1 MFNRMKIVTGL
12 ISVIILF
19 GALQF
24 ISGGLF
30 FKGLKNDIEAFD
42 LIDEMRQQQIYL
54 DDSWVNLLQ
63 ARNNLNRVGII
74 YMMKNSGVESNY
86 KVVDDALAEAKA
98 NIARAERSFE
108 QYEQTKRLSFYDPE
122 RLQRLKQTHHDYLN
136 ALKDLDN
143 MLANQKF
150 TEFFLQKTTDYQN
163 AFAAEFNFYLSQGEK
178 LYVQVS
184 HEADAAYSNVIISL
198 IFVLALLIV
207 VMVISWIGLRK
218 ALIDPLHKLLDN
230 IKAFSK
236 GDLTQ
241 TISVSGTNEMGML
254 AVGLRHMQEELIQ
267 TVRSVHQS
275 TETIYTGTSEIAS
288 GNNDLSARTEQ
299 QVASLEETAASMEQL
314 TATVKQN
321 ADNARQAS
329 NLADNAS
336 DIARQGGKVVA
347 NVVQTMH
354 EISDSSR
361 KISDITGVIDA
372 IAFQTNILAL
382 NAAVEA
388 ARAGEH
394 GRGFAVVAGEVRN
407 LAQRSAEA
415 AKEIKAL
422 IEDSVSRTD
431 TGSVLVESAG
441 ETMNKIV
448 DSVTRVTDIMGEIAS
463 ASDEQSRG
471 ITQVGVAISEMD
483 RVTQQNASLV
493 EQSAAAAAALEEQAM
508 ILTKAVALFQ
518 LPEQAE
524 RMQPEKRKHDVS
536 LTSKSSTPP
545 ANKTN
550 SPVLKKS
557 SNVEDPSNWETF

>member
-19 GALQF
+19 GALQL

-30 FKGLKNDIEAFD
+30 FKGLKNDINAFD
-42 LIDEMRQQQIYL
+42 LIDKMRQQQIYL
-54 DDSWVNLLQ
+54 DESWVNLLQ
-63 ARNNLNRVGII
+63 ARNNLTRVGII
-74 YMMKNSGVESNY
+74 HMMKDRGVEGSY
-86 KVVDDALAEAKA
+86 KADEAQAEARA
-98 NIARAERSFE
+98 NIARAERLFE
-108 QYEQTKRLSFYDPE
+108 QYEQTEKLSFYDPE
-122 RLQRLKQTHHDYLN
+122 HLQRLKQTHRDYLN

-143 MLANQKF
+143 MLVQDKF
-150 TEFFLQKTTDYQN
+150 KEFFLHKTTDYQN
-163 AFAAEFNFYLSQGEK
+163 AFNAEFNFYLSQSAK
-178 LYVQVS
+178 FYDQVS
-184 HEADAAYSNVIISL
+184 QEADDAYGNIIVSL
-198 IFVLALLIV
+198 LFVMALLVV
-207 VMVISWIGLRK
+207 VMIISWIGLRK
-218 ALIDPLHKLLDN
+218 TLINPLHKLLDN

-236 GDLTQ
+236 GDLTH
-241 TISVSGTNEMGML
+241 TITVSGNNEMGML
-254 AVGLRHMQEELIQ
+254 AVGLRHMQEELIN

-275 TETIYTGTSEIAS
+275 TETIYTGTSEIAA
-288 GNNDLSARTEQ
+288 GNNDLSSRTEQ

-336 DIARQGGKVVA
+336 EIARQGGKVVA

-354 EISDSSR
+354 DIADSSR

-422 IEDSVSRTD
+422 IEDSVNRTD
-431 TGSVLVESAG
+431 TGSMQVESAG

-493 EQSAAAAAALEEQAM
+493 EQSAAAAAALEEQAKV
-508 ILTKAVALFQ
+508 LTRAVALFQ

-524 RMQPEKRKHDVS
+524 RKQPEKRKHEVLS
-536 LTSKSSTPP
+536 AIKSSTPP
-545 ANKTN
+545 ANKN
-550 SPVLKKS
+550 SPVLKKD

>member
-19 GALQF
+19 GALQL

-30 FKGLKNDIEAFD
+30 FNGLKNDTEAFD
-42 LIDEMRQQQIYL
+42 LTDQLRERQKLLDE
-54 DDSWVNLLQ
+54 SWVNLLQ
-63 ARNNLNRVGII
+63 ARNNLNRIGLVLI
-74 YMMKNSGVESNY
+74 MKERDIDSEY
-86 KVVDDALAEAKA
+86 AIDDIWAEAKV
-98 NIARAERSFE
+98 NLARAERRFE
-108 QYEQTKRLSFYDPE
+108 QFEKMPKMLSRDTE
-122 RLQRLKQTHHDYLN
+122 RFQMLIQTHHDYLN
-136 ALKDLDN
+136 ALKGLDM
-143 MLANQKF
+143 MLAKKDYKA
-150 TEFFLQKTTDYQN
+150 FFAQPTTGYQN
-163 AFAAEFNFYLSQGEK
+163 AFDTEYGYYLDQNDK
-178 LYVQVS
+178 LYEKIS
-184 HEADAAYSNVIISL
+184 DEADAVYRNIIISL
-198 IFVLALLIV
+198 ISVFILLV
-207 VMVISWIGLRK
+207 AVMTISWIGLRK
-218 ALIDPLHKLLDN
+218 VLIDPLHKLLDS

-275 TETIYTGTSEIAS
+275 TETIYTGTSEIAA
-288 GNNDLSARTEQ
+288 GNNDLSSRTEQ

-354 EISDSSR
+354 EIADSSR

-422 IEDSVSRTD
+422 IEDSVNRTD

-493 EQSAAAAAALEEQAM
+493 EQSAAAAAALEEQAKV
-508 ILTKAVALFQ
+508 LTKAVALFQ

-524 RMQPEKRKHDVS
+524 RIQPEKRKHDVS

>member
-19 GALQF
+19 GALQL

-30 FKGLKNDIEAFD
+30 FNGLKNDTEAFE
-42 LIDEMRQQQIYL
+42 LTDELRVRQKLL
-54 DDSWVNLLQ
+54 DESWVNLLQ
-63 ARNNLNRVGII
+63 ARNNLNRISLV
-74 YMMKNSGVESNY
+74 MLMKEHNVDSGY
-86 KVVDDALAEAKA
+86 VVDDIRAEAKV
-98 NIARAERSFE
+98 NLVIAERRFE
-108 QYEQTKRLSFYDPE
+108 QFEKLPALLSRDAE
-122 RLQRLKQTHHDYLN
+122 RTQALIQTHRDYLN
-136 ALKDLDN
+136 ALKGLDL
-143 MLANQKF
+143 MLSKKDYKS
-150 TEFFLQKTTDYQN
+150 FFEQPTTGIQN
-163 AFAAEFNFYLSQGEK
+163 AFAAEYSSYQNQNDK
-178 LYVQVS
+178 LYDEIS
-184 HEADAAYSNVIISL
+184 AAADTAYRNIIISL
-198 IFVLALLIV
+198 ISVFVLLVA
-207 VMVISWIGLRK
+207 VMTLSWIGLRK

-230 IKAFSK
+230 IRSFSR

-241 TISVSGTNEMGML
+241 TITVSGNNEMGML
-254 AVGLRHMQEELIQ
+254 AVGLKHMQEELIS

-275 TETIYTGTSEIAS
+275 TETIYTGTSEIAA

-354 EISDSSR
+354 EIADSSR

-415 AKEIKAL
+415 AKEIKSL
-422 IEDSVSRTD
+422 IEDSVNRTD
-431 TGSVLVESAG
+431 TGSIQVESAG

-493 EQSAAAAAALEEQAM
+493 EQSAAAAAALEEQAKV
-508 ILTKAVALFQ
+508 LTKAVALFQ

-524 RMQPEKRKHDVS
+524 RIQPEKRKHDVS

>member
-19 GALQF
+19 GALQL

-30 FKGLKNDIEAFD
+30 FKGLKSDIQAFD
-42 LIDEMRQQQIYL
+42 LIDKMREQQIYL
-54 DDSWVNLLQ
+54 DESWVNLLQ
-63 ARNNLNRVGII
+63 GRNNLNRVGIM
-74 YMMKNSGVESNY
+74 YMMKNRGVEGSY
-86 KVVDDALAEAKA
+86 KIDDALGEARA
-98 NIARAERSFE
+98 NIARAERFFE
-108 QYEQTKRLSFYDPE
+108 KYEQTERLSFYDSE
-122 RLQRLKQTHHDYLN
+122 RLQRLKQTHNDYLN
-136 ALKDLDN
+136 ALKELDN
-143 MLANQKF
+143 MLAHDKF
-150 TEFFLQKTTDYQN
+150 EEFFLHKTTDYQN
-163 AFAAEFNFYLSQGEK
+163 AFNAEFNFYLSQNAK
-178 LYVQVS
+178 FYDQVS
-184 HEADAAYSNVIISL
+184 QEADKAYSNVVVSL
-198 IFVLALLIV
+198 LLVMALLAV
-207 VMVISWIGLRK
+207 VIVISWIGLRK
-218 ALIDPLHKLLDN
+218 ALIDPLHKLLEN
-230 IKAFSK
+230 IKAFSR

-241 TISVSGTNEMGML
+241 TITVTGNNEMGML
-254 AVGLRHMQEELIQ
+254 AVGLRHMQEELIN

-275 TETIYTGTSEIAS
+275 TETIYTGTSEIAA
-288 GNNDLSARTEQ
+288 GNNDLSSRTEQ

-336 DIARQGGKVVA
+336 EIARQGGKVVA

-354 EISDSSR
+354 EIADSSR

-431 TGSVLVESAG
+431 TGSMQVESAG

-493 EQSAAAAAALEEQAM
+493 EQSAAAAAALEEQAK
-508 ILTKAVALFQ
+508 ILTKAVAMFQ
-518 LPEQAE
+518 LSEQAE
-524 RMQPEKRKHDVS
+524 RKQPEKRKNEV
-536 LTSKSSTPP
+536 LSSIPP

-550 SPVLKKS
+550 PPVLKKEN
-557 SNVEDPSNWETF
+557 NVEDPSNWETF

>member
-19 GALQF
+19 GALQL

-30 FKGLKNDIEAFD
+30 FKGLKNDIKAFD
-42 LIDEMRQQQIYL
+42 LIDKMREQQIYL
-54 DDSWVNLLQ
+54 DESWVNLLQ
-63 ARNNLNRVGII
+63 ARNNLNRVGIM
-74 YMMKNSGVESNY
+74 YMMKNRGVEGSY
-86 KVVDDALAEAKA
+86 KIDGALAEAKA
-98 NIARAERSFE
+98 NIARAERLFE
-108 QYEQTKRLSFYDPE
+108 KYEQTEKLSFYDQAH
-122 RLQRLKQTHHDYLN
+122 LQRLKQTHNDYLN
-136 ALKDLDN
+136 ALKELDN
-143 MLANQKF
+143 MLAHDKF
-150 TEFFLQKTTDYQN
+150 EAFFLHKTTDYQN
-163 AFAAEFNFYLSQGEK
+163 AFNVEFNFYLSQSTK
-178 LYVQVS
+178 FYDQVAE
-184 HEADAAYSNVIISL
+184 EADQTYSNIVASL
-198 IFVLALLIV
+198 IFVMALLVV
-207 VMVISWIGLRK
+207 VMGISWIGLRK
-218 ALIDPLHKLLDN
+218 TLIDPLHKLLDN
-230 IKAFSK
+230 IRAFSR

-241 TISVSGTNEMGML
+241 AITVTGNNEMGML
-254 AVGLRHMQEELIQ
+254 AVGLRHMQEELIN

-275 TETIYTGTSEIAS
+275 TETIYTGTSEIAA
-288 GNNDLSARTEQ
+288 GNNDLSSRTEQ

-336 DIARQGGKVVA
+336 EIARQGGKVVA

-354 EISDSSR
+354 EIADSSR

-422 IEDSVSRTD
+422 IEDSVNRTD
-431 TGSVLVESAG
+431 TGSIQVESAG

-493 EQSAAAAAALEEQAM
+493 EQSAAAAAALEEQAR
-508 ILTKAVALFQ
+508 ILTKAVAMFQ
-518 LPEQAE
+518 LTEQAE
-524 RMQPEKRKHDVS
+524 RKQPEKRKHEVLS
-536 LTSKSSTPP
+536 MTPP

-550 SPVLKKS
+550 PPMLKKRQ
-557 SNVEDPSNWETF
+557 

>member
-12 ISVIILF
+12 ILVIILF
-19 GALQF
+19 GALQL

-30 FKGLKNDIEAFD
+30 FKGLKNDMEAFELVD
-42 LIDEMRQQQIYL
+42 KMREQQIYL
-54 DDSWVNLLQ
+54 DESWVNLLQ
-63 ARNNLNRVGII
+63 ARNNLNRVGIM
-74 YMMKNSGVESNY
+74 YMVKDSDAEGSY
-86 KVVDDALAEAKA
+86 KADDALAEAKA
-98 NIARAERSFE
+98 NIARAERLFE
-108 QYEQTKRLSFYDPE
+108 KYEQTERLPFYNSE
-122 RLQRLKQTHHDYLN
+122 HLQRLKQTHNDYLN
-136 ALKDLDN
+136 ALKELDN
-143 MLANQKF
+143 MLAHGKF
-150 TEFFLQKTTDYQN
+150 KEFFIQKTSDYQN
-163 AFAAEFNFYLSQGEK
+163 AFNAEFNFYVSQSSKFYE
-178 LYVQVS
+178 QVS
-184 HEADAAYSNVIISL
+184 QEADKAYSNVLISL
-198 IFVLALLIV
+198 CFLMALLAV

-218 ALIDPLHKLLDN
+218 ALIDPLHKLLEN
-230 IKAFSK
+230 IKAFSR

-241 TISVSGTNEMGML
+241 VITVTGNNEMGML
-254 AVGLRHMQEELIQ
+254 AVGLRHMQEELIN

-275 TETIYTGTSEIAS
+275 TETIYTGTSEIAA
-288 GNNDLSARTEQ
+288 GNNDLSSRTEQ

-336 DIARQGGKVVA
+336 EIARQGGKVVA

-354 EISDSSR
+354 EIADSSR

-422 IEDSVSRTD
+422 IEDSVNRTD
-431 TGSVLVESAG
+431 TGSMQVESAG

-493 EQSAAAAAALEEQAM
+493 EQSAAAAAALEEQAK
-508 ILTKAVALFQ
+508 ILTKAVAMFQ

-524 RMQPEKRKHDVS
+524 RKQPEKRKIEVLS
-536 LTSKSSTPP
+536 ATKSSAPP
-545 ANKTN
+545 ANTTN
-550 SPVLKKS
+550 PPVLKKDG
-557 SNVEDPSNWETF
+557 NVEDPSNWETF

>member
-19 GALQF
+19 GALQI

-30 FKGLKNDIEAFD
+30 FKGLKNDIDAFD
-42 LIDEMRQQQIYL
+42 LIDKMRQQQIHL
-54 DDSWVNLLQ
+54 DESWVNLLQ
-63 ARNNLNRVGII
+63 ARNNLNRVGLMYI
-74 YMMKNSGVESNY
+74 MKDRGVEGSY
-86 KVVDDALAEAKA
+86 KVDEALAEARE
-98 NIARAERSFE
+98 NIARAERFFG
-108 QYEQTKRLSFYDPE
+108 QYEQTEKLSFYDPE
-122 RLQRLKQTHHDYLN
+122 HLQRLKQTHHDYLN
-136 ALKDLDN
+136 VLKELDG
-143 MLANQKF
+143 MLAQDKF
-150 TEFFLQKTTDYQN
+150 KEFFLHKTTDYQN
-163 AFAAEFNFYLSQGEK
+163 AFKTEFNFYLSQSAK
-178 LYVQVS
+178 FYDQVS
-184 HEADAAYSNVIISL
+184 QEADDAYSNIIVSL
-198 IFVLALLIV
+198 IFVMALLVV
-207 VMVISWIGLRK
+207 VMIISWIGLRK

-236 GDLTQ
+236 GDLTH
-241 TISVSGTNEMGML
+241 TITVSGNNEMGML
-254 AVGLRHMQEELIQ
+254 AVGLRHMQDELIN

-275 TETIYTGTSEIAS
+275 TETIYTGTSEIAA
-288 GNNDLSARTEQ
+288 GNNDLSSRTEQ

-336 DIARQGGKVVA
+336 EIARQGGKVVA

-354 EISDSSR
+354 DIADSSR

-422 IEDSVSRTD
+422 IEDSVNRTD
-431 TGSVLVESAG
+431 TGSTQVESAG
-441 ETMNKIV
+441 ETMHKIV

-493 EQSAAAAAALEEQAM
+493 EQSAAAAAALEEQAKV
-508 ILTKAVALFQ
+508 LTRAVALFQ

-524 RMQPEKRKHDVS
+524 RKQPEKRKHEVLS
-536 LTSKSSTPP
+536 AIKSSTPP
-545 ANKTN
+545 ANKN
-550 SPVLKKS
+550 SPVLKKD

>member
-19 GALQF
+19 GVLQL

-30 FKGLKNDIEAFD
+30 FKGLKNDIEAFE
-42 LIDEMRQQQIYL
+42 LIDKMREQQIYL
-54 DDSWVNLLQ
+54 DESWVNLLQ
-63 ARNNLNRVGII
+63 ARNNLNRVAVI
-74 YMMKNSGVESNY
+74 YVMKNRGVEGSY
-86 KVVDDALAEAKA
+86 KVDDALSEARA
-98 NIARAERSFE
+98 NIARAERLFE
-108 QYEQTKRLSFYDPE
+108 KYEQTEKLSFYDQE
-122 RLQRLKQTHHDYLN
+122 HLQRLKQTHNDYLN
-136 ALKDLDN
+136 ALKELDN
-143 MLANQKF
+143 MLAHSKF
-150 TEFFLQKTTDYQN
+150 EEFFLHKTTDYQD
-163 AFAAEFNFYLSQGEK
+163 AFNVEFNFYLSQSAK
-178 LYVQVS
+178 FYDQVS
-184 HEADAAYSNVIISL
+184 QEADKAYDNIIVSL
-198 IFVLALLIV
+198 IFVMVLLAV

-218 ALIDPLHKLLDN
+218 ALIDPLHKLLDS

-241 TISVSGTNEMGML
+241 AISVSGTNEMGML

-267 TVRSVHQS
+267 TVKSVHQS
-275 TETIYTGTSEIAS
+275 TETIYTGTSEIAA

-422 IEDSVSRTD
+422 IEDSVNRTD

-524 RMQPEKRKHDVS
+524 RMPPEKRKHEVS

-550 SPVLKKS
+550 SPALKKG

>member
-30 FKGLKNDIEAFD
+30 FKGLKNDIKAFD
-42 LIDEMRQQQIYL
+42 LVDKMRQQQTYL
-54 DDSWVNLLQ
+54 DESWVNLLQ
-63 ARNNLNRVGII
+63 ARNNLNRVGIM
-74 YMMKNSGVESNY
+74 YMMKGHGVEGSY
-86 KVVDDALAEAKA
+86 KAEEALAEART
-98 NIARAERSFE
+98 NIARAERFFE
-108 QYEQTKRLSFYDPE
+108 QYDQTEKVSFYDQE
-122 RLQRLKQTHHDYLN
+122 HLQRLKQTHHDYLN
-136 ALKDLDN
+136 ALKELDN
-143 MLANQKF
+143 MLVHEKF
-150 TEFFLQKTTDYQN
+150 KEFFLQKTTDYQN
-163 AFAAEFNFYLSQGEK
+163 AFNEEFDFYLSQSAK
-178 LYVQVS
+178 LYDQIS
-184 HEADAAYSNVIISL
+184 QEADKAYSNVIASL
-198 IFVLALLIV
+198 IFVMTLLVV
-207 VMVISWIGLRK
+207 VMIISWIGLRK
-218 ALIDPLHKLLDN
+218 ALIDPLNQLLDN

-241 TISVSGTNEMGML
+241 TITVSGNNEMGML
-254 AVGLRHMQEELIQ
+254 AVGLMHMQTELIN

-275 TETIYTGTSEIAS
+275 TQTIYTGTSEIAA
-288 GNNDLSARTEQ
+288 GNNDLSSRTEQ

-336 DIARQGGKVVA
+336 EIARQGGKMVS

-354 EISDSSR
+354 EIADSSR

-422 IEDSVSRTD
+422 IEDSVNRTD
-431 TGSVLVESAG
+431 TGSELVGSAG

-493 EQSAAAAAALEEQAM
+493 EQSAAAAAALEEQAK

-524 RMQPEKRKHDVS
+524 RMQPENRKHEVL
-536 LTSKSSTPP
+536 LTRKLSIPP

-550 SPVLKKS
+550 TPVLKKNS
-557 SNVEDPSNWETF
+557 SVEDPSNWETF

>member
-30 FKGLKNDIEAFD
+30 FNALKNDTKAFD
-42 LIDEMRQQQIYL
+42 TLDELRQRQKLL
-54 DDSWVNLLQ
+54 DESWINLLQ

-74 YMMKNSGVESNY
+74 YIMQLNGGESDY
-86 KVVDDALAEAKA
+86 KIDEVLAEAKV
-98 NIARAERSFE
+98 NIARAERRFQ
-108 QYEQTKRLSFYDPE
+108 QYEQFPSMDMRDPE
-122 RLQRLKQTHHDYLN
+122 RMQRLKQTHYAYLN
-136 ALKDLDN
+136 ALKELDV
-143 MLANQKF
+143 MLEKKEF
-150 TEFFLQKTTDYQN
+150 KEFFNQPTTMYQN
-163 AFAAEFNFYLSQGEK
+163 AFDTEYLFYLDQNEK
-178 LYVQVS
+178 LYQYLS
-184 HEADAAYSNVIISL
+184 DEADIAYRNIMFSL
-198 IFVLALLIV
+198 IFVFVLLIA
-207 VMVISWIGLRK
+207 VMTVSWIGLRK
-218 ALIDPLHKLLDN
+218 ALIDPLNKLLDS
-230 IKAFSK
+230 IKAFSR
-236 GDLTQ
+236 GDLTR
-241 TISVSGTNEMGML
+241 TIDVSGTNEMGML
-254 AVGLRHMQEELIQ
+254 SVGLRHMQEELIN
-267 TVRSVHQS
+267 TVRSVHHS
-275 TETIYTGTSEIAS
+275 TETIYTGTSEIAA

-299 QVASLEETAASMEQL
+299 QVASLEETAASMEEL

-336 DIARQGGKVVA
+336 EIARQGGKVVA

-354 EISDSSR
+354 DIADSSR

-415 AKEIKAL
+415 AKEIKSL

-431 TGSVLVESAG
+431 TGSELVESAG

-448 DSVTRVTDIMGEIAS
+448 NSVTRVTDIMGEIAS

-524 RMQPEKRKHDVS
+524 RKLPERRKHEVLS
-536 LTSKSSTPP
+536 TIKSPTPP

-550 SPVLKKS
+550 PPALKKGS
-557 SNVEDPSNWETF
+557 DVEDPSNWETF

>member
-24 ISGGLF
+24 ISGALSF
-30 FKGLKNDIEAFD
+30 NSLKNDTEAFNR
-42 LIDEMRQQQIYL
+42 IDEMRGQQRLL
-54 DDSWVNLLQ
+54 DESWINLLQ
-63 ARNNLNRVGII
+63 ARNNLNRIGIVI
-74 YMMKNSGVESNY
+74 IMKQQNLDSEYSIDDIWAEA
-86 KVVDDALAEAKA
+86 KVNIALAE
-98 NIARAERSFE
+98 RRFE
-108 QYEQTKRLSFYDPE
+108 QFEHRPKLSIYDPE
-122 RLQRLKQTHHDYLN
+122 RLQKLKQTQHDYLN
-136 ALKDLDN
+136 ALKELDI
-143 MLANQKF
+143 LLSKKDFKA
-150 TEFFLQKTTDYQN
+150 FFDQPTTSIQN
-163 AFAAEFNFYLSQGEK
+163 AFNAEYVFYLNQNDK
-178 LYVQVS
+178 LYSEVS
-184 HEADAAYSNVIISL
+184 HAADDAYRNVIISL
-198 IFVLALLIV
+198 ITVFVMLIG
-207 VMVISWIGLRK
+207 VMTISWIGLRK

-241 TISVSGTNEMGML
+241 TVTVSGQNEMGML
-254 AVGLRHMQEELIQ
+254 AVGLKHMQEELIS

-275 TETIYTGTSEIAS
+275 TETIYTGTSEIAA
-288 GNNDLSARTEQ
+288 GNNDLSSRTEQ

-354 EISDSSR
+354 DIADSSR

-415 AKEIKAL
+415 AKEIKTL
-422 IEDSVSRTD
+422 IEDSVNRTD
-431 TGSVLVESAG
+431 TGSMQVESAG

-471 ITQVGVAISEMD
+471 ISQVGVAISEMD

-493 EQSAAAAAALEEQAM
+493 EQSAAAAAALEEQAK
-508 ILTKAVALFQ
+508 ILTQAVALFQ

-524 RMQPEKRKHDVS
+524 RIQPERRKHEVL
-536 LTSKSSTPP
+536 LTKKSSTSP
-545 ANKTN
+545 AKKTN
-550 SPVLKKS
+550 SPVLKKNS
-557 SNVEDPSNWETF
+557 DVEDPSNWETF

>member
-19 GALQF
+19 GALQL

-30 FKGLKNDIEAFD
+30 FKGLKSDIQAFD
-42 LIDEMRQQQIYL
+42 LIDKMREQQIYL
-54 DDSWVNLLQ
+54 DESWVNLLQ
-63 ARNNLNRVGII
+63 GRNNLNRVGIM
-74 YMMKNSGVESNY
+74 YMMKNRGVEGSY
-86 KVVDDALAEAKA
+86 KIDDALGEARA
-98 NIARAERSFE
+98 NIARAERFFE
-108 QYEQTKRLSFYDPE
+108 KYEQTERLSFYDSE
-122 RLQRLKQTHHDYLN
+122 RLQRLKQTHNDYLN
-136 ALKDLDN
+136 ALKELDN
-143 MLANQKF
+143 MLAHDKF
-150 TEFFLQKTTDYQN
+150 EEFFLHKTTDYQN
-163 AFAAEFNFYLSQGEK
+163 AFNAEFNFYLSQNAK
-178 LYVQVS
+178 FYDQVS
-184 HEADAAYSNVIISL
+184 QEADKAYSNVVVSL
-198 IFVLALLIV
+198 ILVMALLAV
-207 VMVISWIGLRK
+207 VIVISWIGLRK
-218 ALIDPLHKLLDN
+218 ALIDPLHKLLEN
-230 IKAFSK
+230 IKAFSR

-241 TISVSGTNEMGML
+241 TITVTGNNEMGML
-254 AVGLRHMQEELIQ
+254 AVGLRHMQEELIN

-275 TETIYTGTSEIAS
+275 TETIYTGTSEIAA
-288 GNNDLSARTEQ
+288 GNNDLSSRTEQ

-336 DIARQGGKVVA
+336 EIARQGGKVVA

-354 EISDSSR
+354 EIADSSR

-431 TGSVLVESAG
+431 TGSMQVESAG

-493 EQSAAAAAALEEQAM
+493 EQSAAAAAALEEQAK
-508 ILTKAVALFQ
+508 ILTKAVAMFQ
-518 LPEQAE
+518 LSEQAE
-524 RMQPEKRKHDVS
+524 RKQPEKRKNEV
-536 LTSKSSTPP
+536 LSSIPP

-550 SPVLKKS
+550 PPVLKKEN
-557 SNVEDPSNWETF
+557 NVEDPSNWETF

>member
-24 ISGGLF
+24 MSSGLF
-30 FKGLKNDIEAFD
+30 FNSIKNDTKAFD
-42 LIDEMRQQQIYL
+42 TLDELRQRQKLL
-54 DDSWVNLLQ
+54 DESWINLLQ
-63 ARNNLNRVGII
+63 ARNNLNRVGIVYI
-74 YMMKNSGVESNY
+74 MQINGDQSEY
-86 KVVDDALAEAKA
+86 KIDDILAEAKV
-98 NIARAERSFE
+98 NIARAERRFQQFE
-108 QYEQTKRLSFYDPE
+108 QMPNLSIRDPE
-122 RLQRLKQTHHDYLN
+122 RMQRLKQTHSIYLN
-136 ALKDLDN
+136 ALKELDVL
-143 MLANQKF
+143 LAKK
-150 TEFFLQKTTDYQN
+150 EFKAFFAQPTTMYQN
-163 AFAAEFNFYLSQGEK
+163 AFDTEYLFYLGQNEK
-178 LYVQVS
+178 LYEQVS
-184 HEADAAYSNVIISL
+184 DDADIAYRNVIISL
-198 IFVLALLIV
+198 IFVFILLIG
-207 VMVISWIGLRK
+207 VMTVSWIGLRK
-218 ALIDPLHKLLDN
+218 ALIDPLNNLLAS
-230 IKAFSK
+230 IKAFSR
-236 GDLTQ
+236 GDLTK
-241 TISVSGTNEMGML
+241 TIDVSGNNEMGML
-254 AVGLRHMQEELIQ
+254 SVGLKHMQEELIN
-267 TVRSVHQS
+267 TVRSVHHS
-275 TETIYTGTSEIAS
+275 TETIYTGTSEIAA

-299 QVASLEETAASMEQL
+299 QVASLEETAASMEEL

-336 DIARQGGKVVA
+336 EIARKGGKVVE

-354 EISDSSR
+354 EIADSSR

-415 AKEIKAL
+415 AKEIKSL

-431 TGSVLVESAG
+431 TGSELVESAG
-441 ETMNKIV
+441 ETMNNIV
-448 DSVTRVTDIMGEIAS
+448 NSVTRVTDIMGEIAS

-508 ILTKAVALFQ
+508 ILTKAVAIFQ
-518 LPEQAE
+518 LPEQVD
-524 RMQPEKRKHDVS
+524 RKLPEKRKHEVLS
-536 LTSKSSTPP
+536 TRKSSTPP

-550 SPVLKKS
+550 PPVLKKGS
-557 SNVEDPSNWETF
+557 DVEDPSNWETF

>member
-24 ISGGLF
+24 VSGGLF
-30 FKGLKNDIEAFD
+30 FKALKNDTKAFD
-42 LIDEMRQQQIYL
+42 TLDEMRQRQKLL
-54 DDSWVNLLQ
+54 DESWINLLQ
-63 ARNNLNRVGII
+63 ARNNLNRIGIFYI
-74 YMMKNSGVESNY
+74 MKEHGGEGDY
-86 KVVDDALAEAKA
+86 KIEDILAEAKV
-98 NIARAERSFE
+98 NLARAERRFQQFE
-108 QYEQTKRLSFYDPE
+108 QLPSIVIREPE
-122 RLQRLKQTHHDYLN
+122 RMQSLRQTHHDYLN
-136 ALKDLDN
+136 ALKELDAL
-143 MLANQKF
+143 LAKKQFK
-150 TEFFLQKTTDYQN
+150 EFFAQPTTTYQN
-163 AFAAEFNFYLSQGEK
+163 AFDAEYAFYLDQNEK
-178 LYVQVS
+178 LYQQLS
-184 HEADAAYSNVIISL
+184 DEADTAYHNIVISL
-198 IFVLALLIV
+198 IFVFVLLIA
-207 VMVISWIGLRK
+207 VMAASWVGLRNS
-218 ALIDPLHKLLDN
+218 LIDPLNKLLDA

-236 GDLTQ
+236 GDLTK
-241 TISVSGTNEMGML
+241 TVDVSGNNEMGVL
-254 AVGLRHMQEELIQ
+254 AVGLKNMQDELIH
-267 TVRSVHQS
+267 TVRSVHHS
-275 TETIYTGTSEIAS
+275 TETIYTGTSEIAA

-354 EISDSSR
+354 EIADSSR

-415 AKEIKAL
+415 AKEIKSL

-441 ETMNKIV
+441 ETMNQIV

-508 ILTKAVALFQ
+508 ILTKAVSLFQ

-524 RMQPEKRKHDVS
+524 RKQPEKRKHEV
-536 LTSKSSTPP
+536 LPTIKSSTPP

-550 SPVLKKS
+550 PPVLKKS
-557 SNVEDPSNWETF
+557 SDVEDPSNWETF